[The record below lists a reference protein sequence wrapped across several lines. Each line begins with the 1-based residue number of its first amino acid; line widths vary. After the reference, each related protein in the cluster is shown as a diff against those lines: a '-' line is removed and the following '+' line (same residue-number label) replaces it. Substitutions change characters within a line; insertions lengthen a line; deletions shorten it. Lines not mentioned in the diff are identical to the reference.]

1 MPIDRTKAIIRILKR
16 GALKPPKNPT
26 IRINKVARVI
36 MAGIDQIM
44 PPILPLNTQAA
55 TTDDTTITNIEM
67 AIQ

>member
-16 GALKPPKNPT
+16 GSPKPPKNPT

-44 PPILPLNTQAA
+44 PPILPLNTPAA
-55 TTDDTTITNIEM
+55 ITDDTTITNIEM